1 MISAFVVFFTS
12 TPLRCC
18 YRLMHADLPFG
29 SAAAAA
35 VSFTNINRIVFFS
48 LVLVAPTFSTT
59 RHRLHIHDDEV
70 CEYNIYAICF
80 KFGYSTLD
88 VVVCECVSACVRCTS
103 SLFRTYHILL
113 YICDTVVY
121 IL

>member
-1 MISAFVVFFTS
+1 
-12 TPLRCC
+12 
-18 YRLMHADLPFG
+18 MHADLPFG

-88 VVVCECVSACVRCTS
+88 VVVCECVSV
-103 SLFRTYHILL
+103 
-113 YICDTVVY
+113 
-121 IL
+121 